1 VADGVTTIGQLAE
14 EVRSKNAGPFWM
26 TLDIFLRN
34 DEDHEFLIDSGLLS
48 EECIGRLYEV
58 DPDTVQIFALPR
70 IRAIKISFP
79 RSVSAGSFEDRDQH
93 GGQQHLPL
101 SRAVLPARSGRER
114 DRFAAPDHD

>member
-1 VADGVTTIGQLAE
+1 VPDGVTTIGQLAE

-26 TLDIFLRN
+26 TLDIFLRS
-34 DEDHEFLIDSGLLS
+34 DEDYEFLIASGELS
-48 EECIGRLYEV
+48 KERIGRLYEV

-93 GGQQHLPL
+93 AGQQHVPL
-101 SRAVLPARSGRER
+101 SRAVLPARPDRKRRRLAIR
-114 DRFAAPDHD
+114 DTD